1 MNLDHIIEELQKLLG
16 SCFVAVEIGTWN
28 QEFHY
33 IHILVRHSSLYQ
45 VMEITRIT
53 GDPNPQMFGGYDY
66 NIKIIADVKRKI

>member
-1 MNLDHIIEELQKLLG
+1 MIMDHIIEELKKLLG
-16 SCFVAVEIGTWN
+16 SCFVAVEIGTWT
-28 QEFHY
+28 QEVHY

-53 GDPNPQMFGGYDY
+53 GDANPQMFGAYDY